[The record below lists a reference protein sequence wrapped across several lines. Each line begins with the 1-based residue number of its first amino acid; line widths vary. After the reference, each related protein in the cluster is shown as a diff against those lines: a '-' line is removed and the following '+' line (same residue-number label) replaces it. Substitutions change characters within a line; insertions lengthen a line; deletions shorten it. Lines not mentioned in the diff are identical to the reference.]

1 MTDARLSSASGSA
14 RLIDGKAI
22 AAAIAARVVE
32 ETRRL
37 RDETGVVP
45 GLATV
50 LVGDDPA
57 SRVYVGSKG
66 RRAEESGFHSVQH
79 NLPSTASEGDLLA
92 LVETLN
98 HDPAIHGILVQ
109 LPLPAHIDTA
119 RVIETIRPEKDVD
132 GLTPT
137 NAGRLIGGVDG
148 AIVACTPAGCMLL
161 IKQVLGADLSGLTA
175 VVVGRSVLV
184 GKPVAQLLL
193 NQNCT
198 VTMAH
203 SRTRDLAGTVR
214 GADIL
219 IAAVGRPEL
228 IRGDWI
234 KPGAV
239 VIDVGVNRLP
249 APERGAGKTRLVGD
263 VAFDEAAKVASAIT
277 PVPGGVGPMTVV
289 MLMVN
294 TLTAACRSVGWPVPE
309 F

>member
-1 MTDARLSSASGSA
+1 MTGARLSSADGSA

-22 AAAIAARVVE
+22 AAGIAARVVD
-32 ETRRL
+32 ETKRL
-37 RDETGVVP
+37 RSETGVVP

-57 SRVYVGSKG
+57 SRVYVDSKG

-79 NLPSTASEGDLLA
+79 NLPGTAGEGDLLG
-92 LVETLN
+92 LVEALN
-98 HDPAIHGILVQ
+98 QDPAIHGILVQ
-109 LPLPAHIDTA
+109 LPLPPQIDKT
-119 RVIETIRPEKDVD
+119 RVIEAIRPDKDVD

-148 AIVACTPAGCMLL
+148 AIVPCTPAGCMLL
-161 IKQVLGADLSGLTA
+161 IKHVLGADLSGRTA

-193 NQNCT
+193 NENCT

-203 SRTRDLAGTVR
+203 SKTRDLSGTAR
-214 GADIL
+214 AADIL
-219 IAAVGRPEL
+219 VAAVGRPEL

-249 APERGAGKTRLVGD
+249 APERGEGKTRLVGD
-263 VAFDEAAKVASAIT
+263 VAFAEAARVAAAIT

-289 MLMVN
+289 MLMAN
-294 TLTAACRSVGWPVPE
+294 TLTAACRGVGWPVPK